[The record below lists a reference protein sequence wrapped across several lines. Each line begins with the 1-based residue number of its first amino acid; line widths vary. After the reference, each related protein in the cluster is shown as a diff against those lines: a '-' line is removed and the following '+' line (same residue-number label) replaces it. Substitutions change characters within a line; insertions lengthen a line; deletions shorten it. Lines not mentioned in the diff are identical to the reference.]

1 MRFSLLLLAACIPM
15 IVLGQSK
22 EKHSHNVFWGRVVL
36 ADNIT
41 EKLRTEVLIQKR
53 TQDTEGGTSMFNA
66 PQFDSYWL
74 WFNYALS
81 PNLKVAL
88 SPFGYFESYLL
99 YVEPSDLE
107 RPPIKEFRYTL
118 RLEHEQ
124 KGKFLNYSNRY
135 SFEYRTRDLTNV
147 GEYEPNWRV
156 RYMARFEKPIRAEW
170 LKGKS
175 LSVIFYD
182 EIMIQFG
189 RAVSNSPG
197 IFDQNRIY
205 AGFSYS
211 LMKNIK
217 VTPGYLV
224 TIQQRPAGDVLD
236 YINTYWVVLTFDN
249 LISQFRRPSDKS
261 DKKAKWL

>member
-1 MRFSLLLLAACIPM
+1 MFRIFSFLIGVLICSTSLA
-15 IVLGQSK
+15 QS
-22 EKHSHNVFWGRVVL
+22 HTTYSHNVFWGRIIL
-36 ADNIT
+36 GDNIT
-41 EKLRTEVLIQKR
+41 PKLRTELWIQKR
-53 TQDTEGGTSMFNA
+53 TQDTESGTSVFEA

-74 WFNYALS
+74 WFSY
-81 PNLKVAL
+81 NLTPSLKLAL

-99 YVEPSDLE
+99 YAQPSDLE

-135 SFEYRTRDLTNV
+135 SFEYRTRDFSNTSN
-147 GEYEPNWRV
+147 YEPNWRI
-156 RYMARFEKPIRAEW
+156 RYMARFEKPIRADW

-175 LSVIFYD
+175 LSIIAYD

-189 RAVSNSPG
+189 KAVKDSPSV
-197 IFDQNRIY
+197 FDQNRIY

-211 LMKNIK
+211 LFKNIK
-217 VTPGYLV
+217 ITPGYLF
-224 TIQQRPAGDVLD
+224 TIQQRPSGEVFD

-249 LISQFRRPSDKS
+249 LISQFRRAPQSK
-261 DKKAKWL
+261 